1 MTSSPAD
8 NLKEFAKDKA
18 AALRQQVP
26 SADEIKGSAEKALQ
40 DAKQAVPTS
49 STELKEMTEETGKR
63 AYQSLRDLI
72 AGGVGGVCAVVVGHP
87 FDLVKV
93 RLQTAEK
100 GVYTGA
106 MDVVRKTIA
115 REGPVRGLYAGVS
128 APLVGVTPM
137 FAVNFWAYGVGK
149 QLVDRFSTVENGQ
162 YSVGQVCAAGFFSAI
177 PMTAITA
184 PFERVKIILQI
195 QGQKELKPGE
205 KPRYSGGG
213 DVVRQLYKEGG
224 IKSVYRG
231 SVMTLAR
238 DGPGSAAYFAT
249 YEILK
254 RKLTPKDPDTGKPGQ
269 MSLTAIMAAGGAAGV
284 AMWATVFPVD
294 TVKSRLQ
301 SADKAQ
307 SISACVKELYGRG
320 GFKAFFPGV
329 GPAMA
334 RAVPAN
340 AATFLGVELAHAAMN
355 KAF

>member
-1 MTSSPAD
+1 MTSSSAD

-26 SADEIKGSAEKALQ
+26 SADEIKGSAEEVLQ

-137 FAVNFWAYGVGK
+137 CE
-149 QLVDRFSTVENGQ
+149 S
-162 YSVGQVCAAGFFSAI
+162 
-177 PMTAITA
+177 
-184 PFERVKIILQI
+184 
-195 QGQKELKPGE
+195 
-205 KPRYSGGG
+205 
-213 DVVRQLYKEGG
+213 
-224 IKSVYRG
+224 
-231 SVMTLAR
+231 
-238 DGPGSAAYFAT
+238 
-249 YEILK
+249 
-254 RKLTPKDPDTGKPGQ
+254 
-269 MSLTAIMAAGGAAGV
+269 
-284 AMWATVFPVD
+284 FPQP
-294 TVKSRLQ
+294 THPP
-301 SADKAQ
+301 
-307 SISACVKELYGRG
+307 C
-320 GFKAFFPGV
+320 
-329 GPAMA
+329 
-334 RAVPAN
+334 
-340 AATFLGVELAHAAMN
+340 
-355 KAF
+355 